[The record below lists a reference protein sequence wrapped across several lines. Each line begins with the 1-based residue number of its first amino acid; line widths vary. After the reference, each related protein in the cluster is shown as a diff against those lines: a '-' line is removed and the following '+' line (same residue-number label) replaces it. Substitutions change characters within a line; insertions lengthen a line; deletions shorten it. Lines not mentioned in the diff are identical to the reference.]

1 MGSREK
7 GEVCEGG
14 GDTSFKSA
22 GINSSVY
29 TEKCEHLEMGGR
41 SDDLGAPHN

>member
-7 GEVCEGG
+7 REVCEGG
-14 GDTSFKSA
+14 RDTSFKSA

-29 TEKCEHLEMGGR
+29 TEKCEHLEKGGR
-41 SDDLGAPHN
+41 SDDRGAPHD